1 MAIKPNIYETLYLI
15 RPDIGTEKFTAL
27 QEKLNKTIAANQG
40 EIKKNEKWEER
51 NLAYPINKYN
61 KGSYHILI
69 YEALPTVVSDLEK
82 LFNLNK
88 SDVLRFMTTL
98 NEEEEQPQ
106 VKKETS
112 QDSTEDHTI
121 SVFQSAVNVQNEPVK
136 SENTNE
142 NTETVIGGN
151 D

>member
-1 MAIKPNIYETLYLI
+1 MATKPNTYETLYLV
-15 RPDIGTEKFTAL
+15 RPDMETDKLTAL
-27 QEKLNKTIAANQG
+27 QERLNKTITANQG

-61 KGSYHILI
+61 KGSYYILI
-69 YEALPTVVSDLEK
+69 YKALPTVISDLEK

-98 NEEEEQPQ
+98 NEEEQLQ
-106 VKKETS
+106 VQEKTS
-112 QDSTEDHTI
+112 RDSTEDQNI
-121 SVFQSAVNVQNEPVK
+121 SVFQSAVNAQSEPVK

-142 NTETVIGGN
+142 NTETVMGGN
-151 D
+151 N